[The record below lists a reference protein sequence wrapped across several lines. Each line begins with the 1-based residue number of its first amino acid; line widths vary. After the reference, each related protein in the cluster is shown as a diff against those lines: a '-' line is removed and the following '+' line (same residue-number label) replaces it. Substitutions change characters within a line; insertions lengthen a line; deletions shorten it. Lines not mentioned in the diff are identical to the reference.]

1 MTEKQLRR
9 SIRQFLLKESPDD
22 LIKALDAFG
31 AKDTTGW
38 SKDASEWLE
47 TNYSLDNDA
56 KGKMV
61 NQFRT
66 SFDKLSKLSKLV
78 KNPEEGKFFD
88 GQTGEALI
96 SPEKFKKKSEEA
108 QATPNDI
115 DEDMEEIEGGM
126 AEFEATLEKT
136 IEKAY
141 KAEDT
146 PEYKEMAKN
155 LNKIEKYGLFFQK
168 LIDMIMNYAKKKERQ
183 DVVDLTQGNLQVVQT
198 WMANRMELLQDQM
211 KQEFGEDI
219 VKVAEPTQKQMGVVN
234 KIFSAILND
243 FKKIIMTLKK
253 DPLKKLNKDNLLES
267 VRRDR
272 RNFLME
278 RKLRKQVRRIIR
290 NRR

>member
-9 SIRQFLLKESPDD
+9 SIRQFLIKESPDD
-22 LIKALDAFG
+22 LIKALDAFS
-31 AKDTTGW
+31 AKDATGW
-38 SKDASEWLE
+38 SKDASEWLD

-96 SPEKFKKKSEEA
+96 SPEKFKKRSEEA
-108 QATPNDI
+108 QATPDDI

-198 WMANRMELLQDQM
+198 WMSNRMELLQDQM
-211 KQEFGEDI
+211 KQDFGEDI
-219 VKVAEPTQKQMGVVN
+219 VKVAEPTPKQMGVVN

-278 RKLRKQVRRIIR
+278 RRLRAQIR
-290 NRR
+290 SILRNK